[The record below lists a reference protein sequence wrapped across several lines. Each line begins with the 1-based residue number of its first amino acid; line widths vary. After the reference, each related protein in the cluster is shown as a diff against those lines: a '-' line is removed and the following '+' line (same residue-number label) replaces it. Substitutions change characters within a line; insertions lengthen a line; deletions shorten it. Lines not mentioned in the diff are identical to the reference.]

1 MLEVLDHSGLP
12 EDELA
17 DLRRGLAEVRTLEDA
32 VRWGLG
38 ASPPHEIVEV
48 VTQDE
53 YTHDV
58 ILHWSGE
65 AYLTFDAT

>member
-1 MLEVLDHSGLP
+1 MLEVLDHAGLP
-12 EDELA
+12 QTELA
-17 DLRRGLAEVRTLEDA
+17 DLRRRLADVRTLEDV

-38 ASPPHEIVEV
+38 ASPPHEIVQV

-58 ILHWSGE
+58 ILHWRGE
-65 AYLTFDAT
+65 MYLIFDAT